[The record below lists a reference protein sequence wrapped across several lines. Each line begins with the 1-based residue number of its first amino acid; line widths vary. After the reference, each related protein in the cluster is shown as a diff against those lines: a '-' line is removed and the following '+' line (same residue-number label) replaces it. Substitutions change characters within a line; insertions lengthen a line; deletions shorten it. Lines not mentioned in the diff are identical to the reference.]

1 MRKMKSALAALCVAA
16 LFMGSGPAVAR
27 AKAVERYKAMVDNQ
41 SFRVIRYDNG
51 SVKVVDGGV
60 FGDGVSYNPR
70 LPPSDK
76 AIVTGSARAIAFGKI
91 TPRRAGSEHPENA
104 VQHATIIHA
113 RNASRLVGQKRLD
126 HTPLEVGQIISAHA
140 DAESDFG
147 A

>member
-1 MRKMKSALAALCVAA
+1 
-16 LFMGSGPAVAR
+16 
-27 AKAVERYKAMVDNQ
+27 MV
-41 SFRVIRYDNG
+41 RP
-51 SVKVVDGGV
+51 DGGAV
-60 FGDGVSYNPR
+60 DHLDVAIIGSGDGVHHSIPDPR